1 MGMTS
6 IRSPRTKVI
15 EMVSTMERI
24 MHVRESATIPKAR
37 VTIRTQPAGIVLN
50 TETKIL
56 TSKPTGRASAAVTMK
71 VISVTEV
78 AMTDDPID
86 APQIF

>member
-1 MGMTS
+1 
-6 IRSPRTKVI
+6 
-15 EMVSTMERI
+15 MERI

-37 VTIRTQPAGIVLN
+37 GTIRTQPAGIVLN

-56 TSKPTGRASAAVTMK
+56 TSKLTGKASAAVTMK
-71 VISVTEV
+71 VTSVMEV
-78 AMTDDPID
+78 AIADDPTD